1 MSDLG
6 APDTP
11 ASTPEPESQPVPSG
25 FGPPDKRADLRRR
38 SLGNVVVGAI
48 LVLLGIGW
56 LLQALDVADVPWRA
70 LLPGALIVVG
80 VVLILGAR
88 TGRHGGII
96 ALGVVLAVAVAL
108 ASAIDIL
115 VDIPITGGV
124 GEQIERVTGPPEAEY
139 RWALG
144 TMTVDL
150 REANISE
157 LGTPIEASVVLGELI
172 VIVPEGAALEIE
184 ARSGM
189 GEVDVLGDESAGI
202 GADVDLVTAGG
213 GGKLLLDLE
222 VAIGRVEVRR

>member
-1 MSDLG
+1 MSDVG
-6 APDTP
+6 TP
-11 ASTPEPESQPVPSG
+11 SGGPTTPEPASQPVPTG
-25 FGPPDKRADLRRR
+25 FGPPDKRADVRRR
-38 SLGNVVVGAI
+38 GLGNVVVGAI

-70 LLPGALIVVG
+70 LLPAALIVVG
-80 VVLILGAR
+80 IVLIFGAR

-96 ALGVVLAVAVAL
+96 ALGVILAVAVAL

-124 GEQIERVTGPPEAEY
+124 GEQIERVTGPPDAEY

-144 TMTVDL
+144 SMTVDL
-150 REANISE
+150 READVSE
-157 LGTPIEASVVLGELI
+157 LGTPIEASVVIGELI
-172 VIVPEGAALEIE
+172 VIVPGGTALDVE

-202 GADVDLVTAGG
+202 GADVDLVTEGV
-213 GGKLLLDLE
+213 GGKLILDLE